1 MLPKELKML
10 AMRYM
15 PIIMKDK
22 NEPFPIRNIGITVF
36 DGPKDSL
43 TIPKLKIDPG
53 QYGCKMLI
61 EYAVYFDYDIQH
73 LYDLEHIW
81 IAVRDDGTVKDC
93 LCSFHGMV
101 MHASGIPD
109 LYRTRNGVPVLYMQ
123 PGKHAFMP
131 DPKLFGLHVQRD
143 TCCRELAGG
152 GLLIPPMLRDRMSTT
167 PEQDERIR
175 AYIRK
180 HFSFTPSWEFE
191 PAEALKEDLCVTA
204 EELLE
209 KIPGLVEEQLA
220 IIRQDVCDA

>member
-1 MLPKELKML
+1 MLSKELKLL

-36 DGPKDSL
+36 DGPKASI
-43 TIPKLKIDPG
+43 TFPRFKIDPG
-53 QYGCKMLI
+53 QYGWKMLI
-61 EYAVYFDYDIQH
+61 EYAVYMDYDIQH
-73 LYDLEHIW
+73 LYELEHMW
-81 IAVRDDGTVKDC
+81 VGVGEDGTVKNC
-93 LCSFHGMV
+93 LCSYHGML

-109 LYRTRNGVPVLYMQ
+109 LYKTRNGLPVLYMQ

-152 GLLIPPMLRDRMSTT
+152 GLLIPPMLRDKMSTT
-167 PEQDERIR
+167 LEQDEMIR
-175 AYIRK
+175 VYIRK
-180 HFSFTPSWEFE
+180 HFSFTPAWEFE
-191 PAEALKEDLCVTA
+191 PMEPLKEDLYVTA

-209 KIPGLVEEQLA
+209 MIPRLVEEQLA
-220 IIRQDVCDA
+220 IIRQDVDET